1 LMPRFGKAIQAVAY
15 GTVNIDGREIGRIAF
30 DYSDQFQRAMYGA

>member
-1 LMPRFGKAIQAVAY
+1 
-15 GTVNIDGREIGRIAF
+15 VNIDGREIGRIAF